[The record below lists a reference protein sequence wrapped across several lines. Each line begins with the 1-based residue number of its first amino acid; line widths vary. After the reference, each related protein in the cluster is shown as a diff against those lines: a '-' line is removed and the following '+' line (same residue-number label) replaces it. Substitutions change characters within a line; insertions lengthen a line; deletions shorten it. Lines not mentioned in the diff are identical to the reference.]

1 MLANQQ
7 HEVRPDIGK
16 TGNERWNKLHVVKM
30 ISRYLKEIIDDERGQ
45 DTHRWWSGLGF
56 VHFIDGVIKK
66 QSDALLNSYSCIS
79 LQLSGRSSP
88 EYFLFVEVQVGLT

>member
-1 MLANQQ
+1 
-7 HEVRPDIGK
+7 
-16 TGNERWNKLHVVKM
+16 M

-66 QSDALLNSYSCIS
+66 QSDALLNSYSYVS
-79 LQLSGRSSP
+79 LKLSGRSSP
-88 EYFLFVEVQVGLT
+88 EYFFSWRVKLA